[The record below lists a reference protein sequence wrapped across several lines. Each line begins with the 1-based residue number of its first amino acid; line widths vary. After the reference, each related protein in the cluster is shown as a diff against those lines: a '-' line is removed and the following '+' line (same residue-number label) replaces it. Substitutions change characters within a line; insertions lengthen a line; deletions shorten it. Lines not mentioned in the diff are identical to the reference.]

1 MTTANDREGAMVD
14 QKPAARP
21 SLLRRSLALLLAAF
35 RAHPAPMSWGL
46 AAAILY
52 GVALV
57 LWSVALGDL
66 VSQVVIPRFDGGQV
80 ATGTAL
86 AVLLVVL
93 ATGVVR
99 GSSGMI
105 LRCTATA
112 TRARFDA
119 TLRLTVVERYGV
131 LPMAYHRAHP
141 TGEKLAHVTTDPE
154 AAADLPARMPQVL
167 GMFVMFLV
175 AAGWMLAVDPILAV
189 IGCGTIPALLL
200 VNSAY
205 QKRVRELAPEAQR
218 RLGRVAAVAHESFD
232 GAFLVKTLGRDHAE
246 RDRFAAEAAR
256 LRDANIKLA
265 VREWLMDGLVDLIP
279 TATALVLLVVGAWRV
294 NSGAITVGPL
304 VSFINLFALLGV
316 PLSLIGNVLAHVPHV
331 LAGYGR
337 VQEVLDQ
344 TPPPAVADPQPLPD
358 GPLDLSVRG
367 LGFAY
372 LDGPAVLSEVS
383 FDVPAGATVAITGST
398 GSGKSTLLL
407 ALAGL
412 LPPTGGTV
420 LLNGVDLYRVPAA
433 DRAAACAA
441 VFQEPFLFA
450 GTLVQNVLLD
460 FDAAPTDAAPT
471 DADRER
477 LDEALRLAR
486 ATALVDGQPAGL
498 ATRVGERGVTLSGGE
513 QQRVALA
520 RALFRRPRV
529 LLLDE
534 ATAAVDATTRQEI
547 MSGLATSLP
556 STTTIVVT
564 SSAATLALADSV
576 VYLDGGRIAG
586 IGTHADLLRIDGY
599 DRLTRAYERERVAT

>member
-1 MTTANDREGAMVD
+1 MVD
-14 QKPAARP
+14 QKPAVP
-21 SLLRRSLALLLAAF
+21 PNLLRRSRTLLLAAF
-35 RAHPAPMSWGL
+35 RAHPGPMSWGL
-46 AAAILY
+46 AASMLY
-52 GVALV
+52 GAGLIV
-57 LWSVALGDL
+57 WSVALGEL
-66 VSQVVIPRFDGGQV
+66 VSHVVIPRFDGGQV

-93 ATGVVR
+93 AIGVVR
-99 GSSGMI
+99 GTAGLI
-105 LRCTATA
+105 LRLTTTA

-119 TLRLTVVERYGV
+119 TLREAVVERYDA

-167 GMFVMFLV
+167 GMFLMFLV
-175 AAGWMLAVDPILAV
+175 AAGWMVAVDPILAV
-189 IGCGTIPALLL
+189 IGVAMIPALLL

-205 QKRVRELAPEAQR
+205 QKRVGGPAAEAQQ

-232 GAFLVKTLGRDHAE
+232 GAFLVKTLGRDRAE
-246 RDRFAAEAAR
+246 RDRFAAESAR
-256 LRDANIKLA
+256 LRDAKIKLA
-265 VREWLMDGLVDLIP
+265 VREWLMDTLVDLIP
-279 TATALVLLVVGAWRV
+279 IATSLIILVVGAWRV
-294 NSGAITVGPL
+294 NSGAMTVGPL
-304 VSFINLFALLGV
+304 VSFVNLFALLGV
-316 PLSLIGNVLAHVPHV
+316 PLMLIGNVLASMPHV
-331 LAGYGR
+331 LAGYSR
-337 VQEVLDQ
+337 VQGVLGE
-344 TPPPAVADPQPLPD
+344 TPPPAVVDPQPLPD
-358 GPLDLSVRG
+358 GPLDLRVRG

-372 LDGPAVLSEVS
+372 PGGPAVLSEVS

-412 LPPTGGTV
+412 LPPTSGTV
-420 LLNGVDLYRVPAA
+420 LLNGVDLYRVAAA

-450 GTLVQNVLLD
+450 GTLAQNLLLD
-460 FDAAPTDAAPT
+460 FDSDALA

-486 ATALVDGQPAGL
+486 ATALVDGQPDGL
-498 ATRVGERGVTLSGGE
+498 AARVGERGVTLSGGE

-520 RALFRRPRV
+520 RALIRRPRV

-534 ATAAVDATTRQEI
+534 ATSAVDATTRQEI

-586 IGTHADLLRIDGY
+586 TGTHADLLRIDGY
-599 DRLTRAYERERVAT
+599 DRLTRAYERERVAA

>member
-1 MTTANDREGAMVD
+1 MVN

-21 SLLRRSLALLLAAF
+21 NLLRRSGRLLLAAF
-35 RAHPAPMSWGL
+35 RAHPGPMSAGL
-46 AAAILY
+46 AAAMLY
-52 GVALV
+52 GAGLTV
-57 LWSVALGDL
+57 WSVALGQL
-66 VSQVVIPRFDGGQV
+66 VSHVVIPRFDGGQV
-80 ATGTAL
+80 ASGTAL
-86 AVLLVVL
+86 AVVLVVL
-93 ATGVVR
+93 AVGVVR
-99 GSSGMI
+99 GTSGMI

-119 TLRLTVVERYGV
+119 TLREAVVERYDA

-167 GMFVMFLV
+167 GMFLMFLV
-175 AAGWMLAVDPILAV
+175 TAGWMVAVDPILAL
-189 IGCGTIPALLL
+189 IGAAMIPALLL
-200 VNSAY
+200 VNSTY
-205 QKRVRELAPEAQR
+205 QKRVVGPATEAQQ
-218 RLGRVAAVAHESFD
+218 RLGRVTAVAHESFD
-232 GAFLVKTLGRDHAE
+232 GAFLVKTLGRDRAE
-246 RDRFAAEAAR
+246 LDRFAAESTR
-256 LRDANIKLA
+256 LRDAKIKLS
-265 VREWLMDGLVDLIP
+265 VREWLMDTLVDLIP
-279 TATALVLLVVGAWRV
+279 TATSLVILVVGAWRV
-294 NSGAITVGPL
+294 NSGALTVGPL
-304 VSFINLFALLGV
+304 VSFVNLFALLGV

-331 LAGYGR
+331 LAGYSR
-337 VQEVLDQ
+337 VQGVLDE
-344 TPPPAVADPQPLPD
+344 TPPPAVVDPQPLPS
-358 GPLDLSVRG
+358 GPLDLRVRG
-367 LGFAY
+367 LSFAY
-372 LDGPAVLSEVS
+372 PDGPAVLSEVS

-420 LLNGVDLYRVPAA
+420 LLSGVDLYRVAAA

-450 GTLVQNVLLD
+450 GTLAQNVLLD
-460 FDAAPTDAAPT
+460 FDPDIDAAPT
-471 DADRER
+471 DADRAR

-486 ATALVDGQPAGL
+486 ATALVDGQPDGL

-513 QQRVALA
+513 QQRIALA
-520 RALFRRPRV
+520 RALVRRPRV

-534 ATAAVDATTRQEI
+534 ATSAVDATTRQEI
-547 MSGLATSLP
+547 MSGLATDLP
-556 STTTIVVT
+556 STTTIIVT

>member
-1 MTTANDREGAMVD
+1 MVD

-21 SLLRRSLALLLAAF
+21 NLLRRSRTLLIAAF
-35 RAHPAPMSWGL
+35 RAHPGPMSWGL
-46 AAAILY
+46 AASLLY
-52 GVALV
+52 GAGLAV
-57 LWSVALGDL
+57 WSVALGEL
-66 VSQVVIPRFDGGQV
+66 VSHVVIPRFEGGQV

-86 AVLLVVL
+86 AVVLVVL
-93 ATGVVR
+93 AIGVIR
-99 GSSGMI
+99 GSAGMI

-119 TLRLTVVERYGV
+119 TLREAVVERYDA
-131 LPMAYHRAHP
+131 LPMAYHRAHS

-167 GMFVMFLV
+167 GMFLMFLV
-175 AAGWMLAVDPILAV
+175 TGGWMLAVDPILAV
-189 IGCGTIPALLL
+189 IGGAMIPALLL

-205 QKRVRELAPEAQR
+205 QKRVGGLAAEAQQ
-218 RLGRVAAVAHESFD
+218 RLGRVTAVAHESFD
-232 GAFLVKTLGRDHAE
+232 GAFLVKTLGRDRAE
-246 RDRFAAEAAR
+246 RDRFAAESAR
-256 LRDANIKLA
+256 LRDAKIKLS
-265 VREWLMDGLVDLIP
+265 VREWLMDTLVDLIP
-279 TATALVLLVVGAWRV
+279 TATSLVILVVGAWRV

-304 VSFINLFALLGV
+304 VSFVNLFALLGV

-331 LAGYGR
+331 LAGYSR
-337 VQEVLDQ
+337 VQEVLGE
-344 TPPPAVADPQPLPD
+344 TPPPAVVDPQPLPD
-358 GPLDLSVRG
+358 GPLDLRVRG

-372 LDGPAVLSEVS
+372 PDGPAVLSEVS

-398 GSGKSTLLL
+398 GSGKSMLLL

-412 LPPTGGTV
+412 LPPTRGTV
-420 LLNGVDLYRVPAA
+420 LLNGVDLYRVAAA

-450 GTLVQNVLLD
+450 GTLAQNVLLD
-460 FDAAPTDAAPT
+460 FDAAPPDP
-471 DADRER
+471 DPER
-477 LDEALRLAR
+477 LAEALRLAR
-486 ATALVDGQPAGL
+486 ATAVVEGQRDGL
-498 ATRVGERGVTLSGGE
+498 AARVGERGITLSGGE
-513 QQRVALA
+513 QQRIALA
-520 RALFRRPRV
+520 RALVRRPRV

-534 ATAAVDATTRQEI
+534 ATSAVDATTRQEI

-586 IGTHADLLRIDGY
+586 MGAHADLLRIDGY

>member
-1 MTTANDREGAMVD
+1 MTTANGCEGAMVD

-93 ATGVVR
+93 AIGVVR

-141 TGEKLAHVTTDPE
+141 TGEKLAHVTADPE

-175 AAGWMLAVDPILAV
+175 AADWMLTVDPILAV
-189 IGCGTIPALLL
+189 IGCATVPALLL

-265 VREWLMDGLVDLIP
+265 VREWLMDCLVDLIP

-294 NSGAITVGPL
+294 SSGAITVGPL

-344 TPPPAVADPQPLPD
+344 TPPAAVVDPQPLPD

-407 ALAGL
+407 AVAGL

-420 LLNGVDLYRVPAA
+420 LLNGVDLYRVAAA

-450 GTLVQNVLLD
+450 GTLIQNVLLD

-534 ATAAVDATTRQEI
+534 ATSAVDATTRQEI

-576 VYLDGGRIAG
+576 VYLDGGRVAG

>member
-1 MTTANDREGAMVD
+1 MD
-14 QKPAARP
+14 QRPAARP
-21 SLLRRSLALLLAAF
+21 NVLRRSRTLLLAAF
-35 RAHPAPMSWGL
+35 RAHPGPMSWGL
-46 AAAILY
+46 AAAMLY
-52 GVALV
+52 GAGLTV
-57 LWSVALGDL
+57 WSVALGEL
-66 VSQVVIPRFDGGQV
+66 VNHVVIPRFEGGQV

-86 AVLLVVL
+86 AMVLVVL
-93 ATGVVR
+93 AIGVVK
-99 GSSGMI
+99 GTAALI
-105 LRCTATA
+105 LRWTATA

-119 TLRLTVVERYGV
+119 SLREAVVERYDA
-131 LPMAYHRAHP
+131 LPIAYHRAHP

-167 GMFVMFLV
+167 GMFLMFLV
-175 AAGWMLAVDPILAV
+175 TAGWMLAVDPILAV
-189 IGCGTIPALLL
+189 VGGASIPALLL
-200 VNSAY
+200 VNSVY
-205 QKRVRELAPEAQR
+205 QKRVEGLAAEAQQ
-218 RLGRVAAVAHESFD
+218 RLGRVTAVAHESFD
-232 GAFLVKTLGRDHAE
+232 GAFLVKTLGRDRAE
-246 RDRFAAEAAR
+246 RDRFGAESAR

-265 VREWLMDGLVDLIP
+265 GREWLMNELFDLIP
-279 TATALVLLVVGAWRV
+279 AATSLVVLVVGAWRV
-294 NSGAITVGPL
+294 DSGAITVGQL
-304 VSFINLFALLGV
+304 VSFVNLFAILAV
-316 PLSLIGNVLAHVPHV
+316 PLSVIGNVLAHVPHV

-337 VQEVLDQ
+337 VQEVLGE
-344 TPPPAVADPQPLPD
+344 TPPPAVVDPQPLPN
-358 GPLDLSVRG
+358 GPLDLRVRG

-372 LDGPAVLSEVS
+372 PDGPEVLSDVS

-420 LLNGVDLYRVPAA
+420 LLNGVDLYRVGAA

-450 GTLVQNVLLD
+450 GTLAQNVRLD
-460 FDAAPTDAAPT
+460 FDGTPSEAPT

-486 ATALVDGQPAGL
+486 ATAIVEGQPDGL

-513 QQRVALA
+513 RQRLALA
-520 RALFRRPRV
+520 RALVRRPRV

-534 ATAAVDATTRQEI
+534 ATSAVDATTRQEI

-564 SSAATLALADSV
+564 TSAATLARADAV
-576 VYLDGGRIAG
+576 VYLDSGRVAG
-586 IGTHADLLRIDGY
+586 VGAHGDLLRIDGY
-599 DRLTRAYERERVAT
+599 DRLIRRCQREGVAA

>member
-1 MTTANDREGAMVD
+1 MAE

-21 SLLRRSLALLLAAF
+21 KLLRRSCALLLFAF
-35 RAHPAPMSWGL
+35 RAHPRSMSLGL
-46 AAAILY
+46 AASILH
-52 GVALV
+52 GAGLAV
-57 LWSVALGDL
+57 WSIALGEL
-66 VSQVVIPRFDGGQV
+66 VSRVVIPRFDGGQ
-80 ATGTAL
+80 AIAGTAL
-86 AVLLVVL
+86 AAVLVVL
-93 ATGVVR
+93 TIGLVR
-99 GSSGMI
+99 GTAGMV
-105 LRCTATA
+105 LRCTAVA
-112 TRARFDA
+112 TRAGFDA
-119 TLRLTVVERYGV
+119 TLREAVVERYDA
-131 LPMAYHRAHP
+131 LPMSYHRAHP
-141 TGEKLAHVTTDPE
+141 TGEKLAHATTDPE
-154 AAADLPARMPQVL
+154 ASSDLPARMPQVL
-167 GMFVMFLV
+167 GMTLVFL
-175 AAGWMLAVDPILAV
+175 ATAGWMLTVDPVLAV
-189 IGCGTIPALLL
+189 IGFAMVPALSL

-205 QKRVRELAPEAQR
+205 QKRCAGPAAEAQR
-218 RLGRVAAVAHESFD
+218 QLGRVAAVAHESFD
-232 GAFLVKTLGRDHAE
+232 GAFLVKTLGRDGAE
-246 RDRFAAEAAR
+246 RDRFAAESTR
-256 LRDANIKLA
+256 LRDAKIKLA
-265 VREWLMDGLVDLIP
+265 VREWLMDTLVDLIP
-279 TATALVLLVVGAWRV
+279 NTTTLVILVVGAWRV
-294 NSGAITVGPL
+294 SSGALTVGPL
-304 VSFINLFALLGV
+304 VSFVTLFAVLGV
-316 PLSLIGNVLAHVPHV
+316 PLSLIGNVLAHVPSV

-337 VQEVLDQ
+337 VQTVLGE

-358 GPLDLSVRG
+358 GPLDLRVHG

-372 LDGPAVLSEVS
+372 PDGPAVLSDVS
-383 FDVPAGATVAITGST
+383 FEVPAGATVAITGST

-420 LLNGVDLYRVPAA
+420 LLNGVDLYRVAAA

-441 VFQEPFLFA
+441 VFQQPFLFA

-460 FDAAPTDAAPT
+460 FDTTPTDTAPA

-486 ATALVDGQPAGL
+486 ADALVDGQPDGL

-520 RALFRRPRV
+520 RALVRRPRV

-534 ATAAVDATTRQEI
+534 ATSAVDATTRQEI

-586 IGTHADLLRIDGY
+586 VGTHAELLRIDGY

>member
-1 MTTANDREGAMVD
+1 MVD
-14 QKPAARP
+14 QRPAARP
-21 SLLRRSLALLLAAF
+21 NLLRRSYTLLLTAF
-35 RAHPAPMSWGL
+35 RAHPGPMGWGL
-46 AAAILY
+46 AASMLY
-52 GVALV
+52 GAGLAG
-57 LWSVALGDL
+57 WSVALGEL
-66 VSQVVIPRFDGGQV
+66 VSHVVIPRFDRGQV

-86 AVLLVVL
+86 AVVL
-93 ATGVVR
+93 AVLAIGVIS
-99 GSSGMI
+99 GTAGMI

-119 TLRLTVVERYGV
+119 TLREAVVERYHA

-154 AAADLPARMPQVL
+154 ASADMPARMPQVL
-167 GMFVMFLV
+167 GMFLMFLV
-175 AAGWMLAVDPILAV
+175 TAGWMLAVDPVLAV
-189 IGCGTIPALLL
+189 IGAAMIPALLL

-205 QKRVRELAPEAQR
+205 QKRVGGLAAEAQQ
-218 RLGRVAAVAHESFD
+218 RLGRVTAVAHESFD
-232 GAFLVKTLGRDHAE
+232 GAFLVKTLGRDRAE
-246 RDRFAAEAAR
+246 RDRFAAESAR
-256 LRDANIKLA
+256 LRDAKIKLS
-265 VREWLMDGLVDLIP
+265 VREWLMDSLVDLIP
-279 TATALVLLVVGAWRV
+279 TATSLVILVVGAWRV

-304 VSFINLFALLGV
+304 VSFVNLFALLGV
-316 PLSLIGNVLAHVPHV
+316 PLSLIGNVLAHMPHV
-331 LAGYGR
+331 LAGYSR
-337 VQEVLDQ
+337 VQEVLRE
-344 TPPPAVADPQPLPD
+344 TPPPAVLDPQPLPD
-358 GPLDLSVRG
+358 GPLGLRVRG

-372 LDGPAVLSEVS
+372 PDGPAVLSEVT

-412 LPPTGGTV
+412 LAPTGGTV
-420 LLNGVDLYRVPAA
+420 LLNGVDLYRVAAA

-450 GTLVQNVLLD
+450 GTLAQNVLLD
-460 FDAAPTDAAPT
+460 FDAAPT

-486 ATALVDGQPAGL
+486 ATALVDGQPDGL

-520 RALFRRPRV
+520 RALVRRPRV

-534 ATAAVDATTRQEI
+534 ATSAVDATTRQEI